1 MGIILPM
8 WIWGRFETVSEILG
22 EGVIIEEGGMINERR
37 RELHKKE
44 RSVVYKERAIAISCT
59 GKEQWQ
65 RMEAATVGKFL
76 WVLLVE
82 AQGGV

>member
-1 MGIILPM
+1 
-8 WIWGRFETVSEILG
+8 
-22 EGVIIEEGGMINERR
+22 MINERR

-65 RMEAATVGKFL
+65 RMEAATVVK
-76 WVLLVE
+76 LL
-82 AQGGV
+82 